1 MMRHLMVQRL
11 QVRSLPNPPGE
22 AFEPGNDG
30 RLFDPAVRVSI
41 ARLAGDHDV
50 EPLEALAALR
60 LAAQRVRAAMERWT
74 EGHGLSESRL
84 RLLMALYFSPDH
96 RRPLR
101 ELAEVLGVVPR
112 TVTDLVDVLE
122 RDGLIRRIHDTADR
136 RSIHAQLTDSGAQ
149 RVQATWRDAVSQ
161 QTAFFASFDQG
172 QLADLRHLCLLL
184 VRQLNESQG
193 GS

>member
-1 MMRHLMVQRL
+1 MMRCLMVQPLRL
-11 QVRSLPNPPGE
+11 RKLSNPLRDPLQQGK
-22 AFEPGNDG
+22 DG
-30 RLFDPAVRVSI
+30 RLFDPTVRESI
-41 ARLAGDHDV
+41 ARLGGDRDA
-50 EPLEALAALR
+50 EPLEAFAALR
-60 LAAQRVRAAMERWT
+60 LAAQRVHTAMERWT
-74 EGHGLSESRL
+74 ESHGLSESRL
-84 RLLMALYFSPDH
+84 RVLMALYFSPER

-136 RSIHAQLTDSGAQ
+136 RSIHAQLTDAGAE
-149 RVQATWRDAVSQ
+149 RVKAIRRDAVSQ

-184 VRQLNESQG
+184 VRQLNQSQG